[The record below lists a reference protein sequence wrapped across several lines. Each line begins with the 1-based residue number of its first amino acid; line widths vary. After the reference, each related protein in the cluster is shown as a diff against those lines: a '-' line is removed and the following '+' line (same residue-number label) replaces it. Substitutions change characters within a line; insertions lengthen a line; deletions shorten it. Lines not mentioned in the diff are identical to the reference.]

1 MKKITFIMP
10 TYNSAEYLERTLES
24 LGQMIGTNSEVVE
37 VLFVD
42 DGSTDQTLTLLERTV
57 AKDPM
62 TYRLLKA
69 EHGGVSKARN
79 LGIKNAMGEYVT
91 FIDSDDAYTAN
102 FIPVFLQQAATLPD
116 LIWEDVRELDHS
128 RLQRITI
135 PTERLNL
142 MSMVLGLTT
151 PFIQE
156 GIASKFYRR
165 EFLVENGLAFDEE
178 IVVSEDTLF
187 ILEAIDKA
195 ASIYL
200 SDFKFY
206 WILEEH
212 SLSRFNERVLGS
224 ELAYERKINR
234 VLSAYPVTYEK
245 KLLLTRIKLNGLC
258 TLVRRYY
265 GAKVIRNEITI
276 QNAVKQL
283 KKSVE
288 KEDDQ
293 YLLRNNVN
301 KLNLPPRYRIL
312 SRFLCANLYCTALY
326 FDVLIDRMKKVSWK

>member
-10 TYNSAEYLERTLES
+10 TYNSAEYLERTLKS
-24 LGQMIGTNSEVVE
+24 LSQMIKEDKEVTE
-37 VLFVD
+37 VLFID
-42 DGSTDQTLTLLERTV
+42 DGSTDRTIEILETLVE
-57 AKDPM
+57 KEPN
-62 TYRLLKA
+62 TYRLFKA
-69 EHGGVSKARN
+69 KHGGVSKARN
-79 LGIKNAMGEYVT
+79 LGIQNATGEYVT

-116 LIWEDVRELDHS
+116 LIWEDVCKLEHS

-165 EFLVENGLAFDEE
+165 EFLVENGLAFDED

-224 ELAYERKINR
+224 EIAYEEK
-234 VLSAYPVTYEK
+234 VEQLLEKYPVQ
-245 KLLLTRIKLNGLC
+245 KLRIAMRIKLNGVY
-258 TLVRRYY
+258 TLLRRYY
-265 GAKVIRNEITI
+265 GAKCLRGELSLNEAT
-276 QNAVKQL
+276 ADLKQMMKQQQYRYSL
-283 KKSVE
+283 TS
-288 KEDDQ
+288 DQ
-293 YLLRNNVN
+293 YDRLFSKRYCLLR
-301 KLNLPPRYRIL
+301 KLLKYR
-312 SRFLCANLYCTALY
+312 LYHLAMIV
-326 FDVLIDRMKKVSWK
+326 DVGIDKLKGIKWQ